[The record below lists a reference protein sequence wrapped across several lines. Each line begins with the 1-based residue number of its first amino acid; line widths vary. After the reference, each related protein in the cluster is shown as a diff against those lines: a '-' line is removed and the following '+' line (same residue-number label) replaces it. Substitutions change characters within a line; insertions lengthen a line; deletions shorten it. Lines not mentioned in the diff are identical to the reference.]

1 MLESTRCEMAAQL
14 KILCNDGIE
23 ARKLRR
29 DLGMN
34 QAEFWGRVMVT
45 QSGGSRYESGREM
58 PEQVALLLH
67 LTFASEVNANRLLTE
82 LRSGTLNNRILN
94 KKKPA

>member
-1 MLESTRCEMAAQL
+1 MTAQL

-29 DLGMN
+29 ELGMN

-67 LTFASEVNANRLLTE
+67 LTFAPEIMANRLLTE

-94 KKKPA
+94 EKKPA